1 MLRKF
6 LLIAV
11 LAFTQSGDT
20 MLNVALV
27 WTALRESS
35 SATTLS
41 IVLTVMTIAPFLM
54 QVLLP
59 RTKQWMAGKPA
70 EAFRI
75 ARLSGIAIGVAG
87 LLLPAPLSL
96 GTLYA
101 LAGAFAIVVYLA
113 QQSLETMM
121 SKFVLAGTVDSND
134 ASRMLQTGT
143 QLGAFLGGSLGG
155 LLFETAGIRAIFAVL
170 CATVVVGA
178 LAPSLLARA
187 TAKPAGKHAEGAAQ
201 AAPRVVPGSPA
212 QRLTVLW
219 SALIAIGLLTVQVGG
234 FNLFVP
240 ILCEKVK
247 HWQASDYGIVTASA
261 GLGAL
266 IATVRLVPARFQALL
281 GFAAILAI
289 AGCDVGLWLT
299 GNVLLAALFAALAGF
314 SVNTLRI
321 AQRASIYEHVA
332 NPEEGAE
339 WSGRTT
345 VMFQATKATVP
356 LVLAGALAVYG
367 IGSAGAAFAVTG
379 AVLGACLLMLVAQQ
393 IRLSGVMASG
403 ASALRASAAD
413 LSTAR
418 SS

>member
-1 MLRKF
+1 MLRRF
-6 LLIAV
+6 GLIGV

-41 IVLTVMTIAPFLM
+41 IVLTVMTIAPFLV
-54 QVLLP
+54 QLLLP

-96 GTLYA
+96 GVLYA
-101 LAGAFAIVVYLA
+101 LAGAFAVVVYLA

-121 SKFVLAGTVDSND
+121 SKFVLAGTIDSGE
-134 ASRMLQTGT
+134 ASRVLQSGT
-143 QLGAFLGGSLGG
+143 QLGAFVGGSLGG
-155 LLFETAGIRAIFAVL
+155 LLFETAGIRAIFIVL
-170 CATVVVGA
+170 CATVFVGA
-178 LAPSLLARA
+178 LAPTLLSRSA
-187 TAKPAGKHAEGAAQ
+187 AKPSAERAGGAA
-201 AAPRVVPGSPA
+201 AEAGPKLVPGSPA

-240 ILCEKVK
+240 VLCEKVK

-266 IATVRLVPARFQALL
+266 VATVRLVPARFQLALML
-281 GFAAILAI
+281 GAIGTIAA
-289 AGCDVGLWLT
+289 CDVGLWLT

-321 AQRASIYEHVA
+321 AQRASIYENVA
-332 NPEEGAE
+332 NTEEGAE

-379 AVLGACLLMLVAQQ
+379 AVLGSLLLVLVLQQ
-393 IRLSGVMASG
+393 LRLTSLMAG
-403 ASALRASAAD
+403 RTTAPRTANE

-418 SS
+418 SI